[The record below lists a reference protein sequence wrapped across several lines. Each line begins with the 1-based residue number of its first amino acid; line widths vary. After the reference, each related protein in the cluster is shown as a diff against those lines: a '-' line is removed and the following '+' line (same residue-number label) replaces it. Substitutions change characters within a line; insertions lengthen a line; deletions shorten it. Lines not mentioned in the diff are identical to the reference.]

1 VPKQSKSERYQGR
14 TAATAQETGTAARIA
29 TGLWLVGY
37 LAVYWMW
44 PLPAGMQ
51 NSEQT
56 LRRAHQWLSVFL
68 ADEMFARWFD
78 SATLEGLSSRVQI
91 LFWASG
97 IFAAAVAAGWM
108 VIRQLRLAER
118 FTCAESIV
126 FSAAVGLN
134 LVSLFTLFC
143 GLEGLLAREVFL
155 SAAAVVVAAAAI
167 LAWRDRAASC
177 CQVSDSS
184 STTAKAAG
192 PFRRLSKWW
201 IVAAIPFAIAIIAG
215 AMLPPSD
222 FDVREYHLQAPKEFY
237 QTGHI
242 SFLPHNVYAN
252 MPLGAEMLSLAG
264 MVAVGD
270 WWTGAL
276 VGKTLIA
283 AFALLGALALFAAGR
298 RFANPATGLIA
309 AVLYLSSPWIAL
321 VSSQGLI
328 DGAMAFYLFTALYAV
343 LVWRNFGHGSST
355 PSKAQEAR
363 TTDSRLL
370 LLAGFLS
377 GAAVSTKY
385 PAALFCAVPLLAFV
399 GYCAWRDTSVP
410 NTGVR
415 FRKTLGPVLLFSIAC
430 FAACGA
436 WLIKNA
442 VLTGNPVYPL
452 LYELFDGATRTPES
466 NLQWLRAHRPPN
478 YWPLDFVQ
486 RAAGFVIG
494 SEWLNPVVFPLAA
507 VAIWFRRDKLVRGL
521 LAYAVLYFAA
531 WWLFTHRL
539 DRFWVPVL
547 PLVTFLAALGATWTE
562 ATWWRRV
569 AGAVLAIGLLFDF
582 GVIAGGQVSD
592 NRYLADLNLLRN
604 DPLRVEPWHRYV
616 NGHADEISRLLLVGD
631 SEPFDLDVPVIYNTV
646 FDRNIIERLARGKEP
661 AEVAA
666 ELAALGI
673 SHVYVSWREIERY
686 RSPGNYGITNFL
698 QPAVFDKL
706 VRAGVLKEVPPLPD
720 DSGQLFRVV
729 SRP

>member
-1 VPKQSKSERYQGR
+1 MA
-14 TAATAQETGTAARIA
+14 AATANETGAAGRISI
-29 TGLWLVGY
+29 GLWLVGY

-97 IFAAAVAAGWM
+97 IFAAALAAGWM
-108 VIRQLRLAER
+108 VIRQLRLAQR
-118 FTCAESIV
+118 FTCAECIV

-134 LVSLFTLFC
+134 LVSLFTLIC
-143 GLEGLLAREVFL
+143 GLAGLLAREVFL
-155 SAAAVVVAAAAI
+155 GCGTFVLAAAAS

-177 CQVSDSS
+177 CQVSDLSS
-184 STTAKAAG
+184 STEKTAG
-192 PFRRLSKWW
+192 LSRRPSKWW
-201 IVAAIPFAIAIIAG
+201 IVVAIPFAIAIIAG

-237 QTGHI
+237 QAGHI
-242 SFLPHNVYAN
+242 GFLPHNVYAN

-264 MVAVGD
+264 MVAAGD

-283 AFALLGALALFAAGR
+283 AFALLAALALFAAGR
-298 RFANPATGLIA
+298 RFANPSTGLTA

-343 LVWRNFGHGSST
+343 LVWRNLGHESST
-355 PSKAQEAR
+355 LSRTHEAKASN
-363 TTDSRLL
+363 SRLL

-385 PAALFCAVPLLAFV
+385 PAVVFSVVPLFAFV
-399 GYCAWRDTSVP
+399 AYCDWRDTVAP

-415 FRKTLGPVLLFSIAC
+415 LRMTLGPVLLFSMAC

-452 LYELFDGATRTPES
+452 LYGLLDGATRTPES
-466 NLQWLRAHRPPN
+466 NLQWIGAHRPPN
-478 YWPLDFVQ
+478 FWPLDFVQ
-486 RAAGFVIG
+486 RAVRFAIG
-494 SEWLNPVVFPLAA
+494 SEWLNPVVFPFAA
-507 VAIWFRRDKLVRGL
+507 VAVWFRREKLVRGL
-521 LAYAVLYFAA
+521 VAYVVLYFAA

-547 PLVTFLAALGATWTE
+547 PLVTFLAALGVTWTE

-569 AGAVLAIGLLFDF
+569 AGAVLAIGLVFDF

-646 FDRNIIERLARGKEP
+646 FDRNIFERLARGKEP

-666 ELAALGI
+666 ELAALGV

-706 VRAGVLKEVPPLPD
+706 VRAGVLKELPPLPD

-729 SRP
+729 ARP